1 MDQIKI
7 GKYIAGKR
15 KELGL
20 TQLQL
25 AEILGMSNKSVSKWE
40 RGVCLPDVSVYKKLC
55 EALGIS
61 LNEFL
66 AGEDLSVI
74 EVIPKS
80 EETIIGITT
89 EEKKRKKKAKQTI
102 SLLLIIILLVSG
114 IVCYFLYK
122 EGAFYR
128 NCVVPFSW
136 RSGEY
141 IAANLVSENEA
152 YVYRYYTNKEYNQLQ
167 FKCYRYK
174 GAVLVEEKII
184 DSCTFYGGYS
194 GEGILSI
201 EVDYGQGGLTIAHEG
216 EGRKEFGCNDNGGA
230 KYEMPLEGM
239 DLYDWQELYCMG
251 MDGPNKLIH
260 FEEEEAGI
268 LMIAYDKDLPIE
280 IPKSIENNGFWPKGA
295 ETCKAIEE
303 NDYTDFITL
312 KINKVK

>member
-74 EVIPKS
+74 DVISKS

-89 EEKKRKKKAKQTI
+89 EEKKRRKKAKQTI

-141 IAANLVSENEA
+141 IAANLVADSSA
-152 YVYRYYTNKEYNQLQ
+152 HIYRYYTDKEYAQLQ
-167 FKCYRYK
+167 FKYYRYK
-174 GAVLVEEKII
+174 NGTLIEENVIN
-184 DSCTFYGGYS
+184 SYTFDGGYI
-194 GEGILSI
+194 GEGIFSI
-201 EVDYGQGGLTIAHEG
+201 EVDYSSAELMIGLEG
-216 EGRKEFGCNDNGGA
+216 EGRDEFGCNPSGETN
-230 KYEMPLEGM
+230 YELPLEGM
-239 DLYDWQELYCMG
+239 NLYDWQELYCMG
-251 MDGPNKLIH
+251 IDGPDRIRH
-260 FEEEEAGI
+260 FKDDETGV
-268 LMIAYDKDLPIE
+268 LMIAYDKDLPIDL
-280 IPKSIENNGFWPKGA
+280 PKSIDRDGWPKGA
-295 ETCKAIEE
+295 ETCKVIEE